1 MGKKRKE
8 NDKDFILIVKEEGLK
23 TWQNRRGEN
32 YFNYDAEIL
41 INEVLLNLINDYLRH
56 IYSYKSQIEITQ
68 ELIDILQHDLKYLQ
82 DKALK
87 NLKK

>member
-8 NDKDFILIVKEEGLK
+8 NDKDFILIVKEEGQK

-32 YFNYDAEIL
+32 YFNYNSKIL
-41 INEVLLNLINDYLRH
+41 INEVLLDLINDYLRH